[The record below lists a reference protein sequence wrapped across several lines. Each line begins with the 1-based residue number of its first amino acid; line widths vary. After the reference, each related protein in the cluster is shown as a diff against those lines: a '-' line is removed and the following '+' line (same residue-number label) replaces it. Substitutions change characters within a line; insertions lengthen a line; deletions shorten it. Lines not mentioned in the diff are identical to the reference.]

1 MKFIKFFKKLSLYF
15 IILLFIFGTI
25 LIFLD
30 TKKNSFSKY
39 IKDNTPYELKYF
51 LSNTIFYVPKHLR
64 EFYQIKNELKA
75 LNHDL
80 YYLNL
85 KNDLNENLLSQGKNE
100 TRIILSKNN
109 QHYTLSKYTI
119 PFSDQKNLLKNKK
132 TGYLETTN
140 DSILVVFTSGKIIR
154 IDKNKLI
161 DGIFFFKEIYN
172 NLDDFLITPE
182 VRWTGIRGIKINN
195 NDIYLSFT
203 NLVKNK
209 ENCYNISILKSVF
222 KEEGMNFNK
231 LIDDNECIESSGK
244 ENINPGF
251 KNFNGYQTGGRIIF
265 LEKDIIVY
273 SVGDFNDWRKPQDLK
288 SSFGKILEYNITENK
303 KSIRS
308 LGHRNSQGLYFD
320 RERKLIISTDHG
332 AKGGDEVNLIS
343 ANESAV
349 NFGWPISSYGDHY
362 EVVPLSQKT
371 KRIAPLYKSHI
382 QYGFRE
388 PILVFSPSIGISQI
402 IKNNFNKKN
411 NYFVT
416 SLKNKTIYEIELN
429 SNFDKANI
437 VDEISVGERIR
448 DLVYDKELNVYYLYL
463 EDSPAVGILSHK

>member
-1 MKFIKFFKKLSLYF
+1 MKFFKKLSLYF

-25 LIFLD
+25 LVFLD

-39 IKDNTPYELKYF
+39 IKDSTPYELKYF
-51 LSNTIFYVPKHLR
+51 LSNTIFYIPKHLR
-64 EFYQIKNELKA
+64 EFYQLKKELKV

-85 KNDLNENLLSQGKNE
+85 KNDLNENLLSQGKKE

-109 QHYTLSKYTI
+109 QQYILNKYTL

-140 DSILVVFTSGKIIR
+140 DFIVVVFTSGKIIR

-161 DGIFFFKEIYN
+161 DGNFFFKEIYN
-172 NLDDFLITPE
+172 NLDDFLTAPE
-182 VRWTGIRGIKINN
+182 VRWTGIRGIKISD
-195 NDIYLSFT
+195 NDIYLTFT
-203 NLVKNK
+203 NLVKNS
-209 ENCYNISILKSVF
+209 ESCYNISILKSVF
-222 KEEGMNFNK
+222 KVDVMNFNK
-231 LIDDNECIESSGK
+231 LFDDNECIESSGK

-265 LEKDIIVY
+265 LEKDIMVY

-288 SSFGKILEYNITENK
+288 SSFGKIIEYNIILNK

-332 AKGGDEVNLIS
+332 PKGGDEVNLVS

-349 NFGWPISSYGDHY
+349 NFGWPISSYGEHY
-362 EVVPLSQKT
+362 DVVPLSQKT

-382 QYGFRE
+382 KYGFRE

-402 IKNNFNKKN
+402 IRNNFNKKN
-411 NYFVT
+411 NYFIT

-463 EDSPAVGILSHK
+463 EDSPAVGVLSRK

>member
-25 LIFLD
+25 LVFLD

-51 LSNTIFYVPKHLR
+51 LSNTIFYIPKHLR
-64 EFYQIKNELKA
+64 EFYQLKKELKV

-109 QHYTLSKYTI
+109 QQYILNKYTL

-140 DSILVVFTSGKIIR
+140 DSIVVVFTSGKIIR

-161 DGIFFFKEIYN
+161 DGNFFFKEIYN
-172 NLDDFLITPE
+172 NLDDFLTAPE
-182 VRWTGIRGIKINN
+182 VRWTGIRGIKIND

-203 NLVKNK
+203 NLVKNS
-209 ENCYNISILKSVF
+209 ESCYNISILKSVF
-222 KEEGMNFNK
+222 KVDRMNFNK
-231 LIDDNECIESSGK
+231 LFDDNECIESSGK

-265 LEKDIIVY
+265 LEKDIMVY

-288 SSFGKILEYNITENK
+288 SSFGKIIEYNIILNK

-332 AKGGDEVNLIS
+332 PKGGDEVNLVS

-349 NFGWPISSYGDHY
+349 NFGWPISSYGEHY
-362 EVVPLSQKT
+362 DVVPLSQKT

-382 QYGFRE
+382 KYGFRE
-388 PILVFSPSIGISQI
+388 PILAFSPSIGISQI
-402 IKNNFNKKN
+402 IRNNFNKKN
-411 NYFVT
+411 NYFIT

-463 EDSPAVGILSHK
+463 EDSPAVGVLSRK